1 MAETARFQPF
11 DVQLEQALLGALL
24 VDNDLI
30 ADAAE
35 HLKPSEFYDPLH
47 REIAGLLYEADEA
60 KKPATPLTL
69 NAWLKHFPG
78 IESVGGSLGYLM
90 RLAQAAPAKPHIHAF
105 AIVLRELRERRDAQA
120 ALDDAM
126 GALEARAPIME
137 ALDPVVQ
144 ITDTIAAAQTAA
156 RAETDAGTLAASA
169 LRDIEEQAIRGEEFG
184 IRTQLEPLD
193 RIIGGLYPGQAIY
206 VGGRP
211 GMGKSILGGE
221 FCLAAARQ
229 GFGADWWSIEM
240 PARECTARL
249 LCSIDYDMAM
259 RERLRRLHYE
269 DLVKR
274 RATAEQMHRAGQAA
288 MQLRELDIAI
298 FDRDRVTIE
307 DIAAVSRA
315 RKARDP
321 GKMRLTVIDHL
332 HILTPADRYAGRR
345 VDELSQITAAA
356 KRLAKRLEA
365 PVVVLAQL
373 SRDIEKRDDKRPFM
387 ADFRDSGSIEQDADV
402 ILTVYRHEYYAE
414 RAIRTAK
421 DSRQREEAQ
430 AEYDAGRRKLEI
442 GVLKQRSGP
451 TEVVANC
458 YVDAASSAIR
468 SCDPRSIARQVQDD
482 IQGLL
487 IN

>member
-1 MAETARFQPF
+1 MADTTRFQPF

-24 VDNDLI
+24 VDNALI

-69 NAWLKHFPG
+69 NAWLKHYPD
-78 IESVGGSLGYLM
+78 IETVGGSLGYLM
-90 RLAQAAPAKPHIHAF
+90 HLAQAAPAKPHIQAF
-105 AIVLRELRERRDAQA
+105 AVVLRELRERRDAQA

-156 RAETDAGTLAASA
+156 RAETDAGTLAVSA
-169 LRDIEEQAIRGEEFG
+169 LRDIEEQARRGEEFG
-184 IRTQLEPLD
+184 IRTQMDPLD
-193 RIIGGLYPGQAIY
+193 LIIGGLYPGQAIY

-221 FCLAAARQ
+221 LCLAAARQ

-321 GKMRLTVIDHL
+321 DKMRLTVIDHL
-332 HILTPADRYAGRR
+332 HIIMPSDRYAGRR
-345 VDELSQITAAA
+345 VDELSLITGAT

-365 PVVVLAQL
+365 PVVMLAQL

-402 ILTVYRHEYYAE
+402 VMSVYRHEYYAE
-414 RAIRTAK
+414 RVLRTTHNPELRAK
-421 DSRQREEAQ
+421 AL
-430 AEYDAGRRKLEI
+430 AEYTAERHVLETGI
-442 GVLKQRSGP
+442 LKQRSGA
-451 TEVVANC
+451 TEVIARL
-458 YVDAASSAIR
+458 YVDAASSVIR
-468 SCDPRSIARQVQDD
+468 SADPGIHAHLAQEEF
-482 IQGLL
+482 QGL
-487 IN
+487 IAQ